1 MATALITG
9 ASSGIGMEL
18 ARVHAEQG
26 GDLILVARRRER
38 LEALKAELEAA
49 HDVRVFVIVADLAQ
63 DGAPRKVYETVREL
77 DVDVDI
83 LINNA
88 GFGLHGLFHTQDP
101 EKLAQMVHVNVL
113 ATTMLTRLFV
123 PHLIARGRG
132 HIMNVASIAA
142 FMPGPWQAVYY
153 ATKAYVLSLSEALAD
168 ELRTTGVTVTVL
180 CPGATETEFK
190 ERAQIGRVRG
200 FEMGAMSAR
209 EVAEY
214 GYRAMLAG
222 KRVVVPGWRN
232 RLLTFLPRLLPRSWT
247 VVMSRIGMEPL

>member
-9 ASSGIGMEL
+9 ASSGIGMAL
-18 ARVHAEQG
+18 ARVHAEHG
-26 GDLILVARRRER
+26 GDLVLVARRRER

-49 HDVRVFVIVADLAQ
+49 HDVRVWVIVADLAQ
-63 DGAPRKVYETVREL
+63 DGAPRKVYDLVREL
-77 DVDVDI
+77 GLDVDI

-101 EKLAQMVHVNVL
+101 EHLSQMVHVNVL

-132 HIMNVASIAA
+132 HIMNVASVAA

-153 ATKAYVLSLSEALAD
+153 ATKAYVLSFSEALAD
-168 ELRTTGVTVTVL
+168 ELRTTGVTVTAL

-190 ERAQIGRVRG
+190 ERARIGRVRG

-232 RLLTFLPRLLPRSWT
+232 RLLTFLPRILPRSWT